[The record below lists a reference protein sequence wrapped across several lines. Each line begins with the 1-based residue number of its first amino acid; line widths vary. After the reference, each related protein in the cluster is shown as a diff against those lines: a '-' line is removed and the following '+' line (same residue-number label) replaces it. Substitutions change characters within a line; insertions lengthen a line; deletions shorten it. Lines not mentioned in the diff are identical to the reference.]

1 MDTLTDSMLNKTNI
15 ISIQRSIGNIHS
27 VYEEICGYVASNADF
42 LSIEKKHKFIEEL
55 KIIVY
60 ELYSN
65 AVNFSTGETI
75 NIELNINDNTL
86 ELLVRTEG
94 NGFRLKPLQESMEV
108 LGECFPPFS
117 DDLIGKDLTLYRDS
131 DYSVIGNIEK
141 YDSINF
147 YTRQDYHR
155 ELNLNEVSEHFG
167 LFLISVLSDDV
178 HYYRYN
184 DSEDVFTV
192 RKKIS

>member
-1 MDTLTDSMLNKTNI
+1 MDTSVGSMLNKTNI
-15 ISIQRSIGNIHS
+15 ISIHRSIGNIHS
-27 VYEEICGYVASNADF
+27 VYDEICDYVTSNTGF
-42 LSIEKKHKFIEEL
+42 LSVEQKHKFTEEL

-65 AVNFSTGETI
+65 AVNFSTGETVD
-75 NIELNINDNTL
+75 IELNISGDLL
-86 ELLVRTEG
+86 EILVRTEG
-94 NGFRLKPLQESMEV
+94 NGFRLKPLQESMEEPD
-108 LGECFPPFS
+108 ECFPPFS

-141 YDSINF
+141 NDSINF
-147 YTRQDYHR
+147 FTRQDMHR

-167 LFLISVLSDDV
+167 LFLISVLSDDM

-184 DSEDVFTV
+184 TEDIFTV
-192 RKKIS
+192 KKRIG

>member
-1 MDTLTDSMLNKTNI
+1 MDTSVSSMINKTI
-15 ISIQRSIGNIHS
+15 ILSIHRSIGNIHS
-27 VYEEICGYVASNADF
+27 VYDEICNYVTSNAGF
-42 LSIEKKHKFIEEL
+42 LSVEQQHKFTEEL

-65 AVNFSTGETI
+65 AVNFSTGETVD
-75 NIELNINDNTL
+75 IELNISGDLL
-86 ELLVRTEG
+86 EILVRTEG
-94 NGFRLKPLQESMEV
+94 SGFRLKPLQESMEE

-147 YTRQDYHR
+147 YTRQDMHR

-167 LFLISVLSDDV
+167 LFLISMLSDDM
-178 HYYRYN
+178 HYHRSN
-184 DSEDVFTV
+184 AEDIFTV